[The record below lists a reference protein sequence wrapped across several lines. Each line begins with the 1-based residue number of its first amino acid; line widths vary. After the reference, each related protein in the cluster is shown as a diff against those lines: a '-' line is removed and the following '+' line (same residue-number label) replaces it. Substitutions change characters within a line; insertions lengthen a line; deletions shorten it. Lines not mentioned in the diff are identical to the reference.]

1 MGKMRENSKKNGVL
15 SKHWENGFR
24 SGTNPPCDESQDE
37 FAGEV
42 PGRPADVL
50 RYLGQTFLLELVV
63 LDNVLKML
71 VNVGQGLLQ
80 QVDKVVFL
88 GQLHH
93 VEAVVGLQVAF
104 QELCAVRFQLG
115 DATRVGYVQNNI
127 DVVLVYHNLT

>member
-1 MGKMRENSKKNGVL
+1 M
-15 SKHWENGFR
+15 NGFR
-24 SGTNPPCDESQDE
+24 SVASPPCDESKYE

-50 RYLGQTFLLELVV
+50 RHLGQTFLLKLVV
-63 LDNVLKML
+63 LDNVLKVL
-71 VNVGQGLLQ
+71 VNIDKGLLQ
-80 QVDKVVFL
+80 QVDQVVFL

-115 DATRVGYVQNNI
+115 DTTRVGNVQDNI
-127 DVVLVYHNLT
+127 DIVLVYHNLT